1 MTSVFHRA
9 LADKPTPVPPMWM
22 MRQAGRYHSHYQRLR
37 ASHSFEALCRTPE
50 LAAQVAL
57 GPIADFDFDAAI
69 LFSDLLFPLDA
80 FGLRVSYDQGRP
92 EVEGPL
98 TFERIESFVPMEVAL
113 SRLSFQRD
121 AVCLTRA
128 RLPPSKG
135 LIGFIGGPWT
145 LFAYARLRAFGAP
158 SRQARDLEEI
168 PLYNAF
174 AAQVV
179 PLLIECARQQ
189 LQAGADIIMMFDT
202 AAGALPPGMYGRDVA
217 RDVRAIAAALPGKMG
232 YYARDFSDAHE
243 KAAGLDTLP
252 LAGVGLD
259 MHRDLAARLR
269 AVRNRNESLPTVAQS
284 AKVGFIHGNMDPPD
298 LLLTGA
304 SLEQALE
311 RFVAPLRVLDT
322 ETRRGW
328 MCGLGHGV
336 LPGTPEES
344 VRRFVTFIRGTFS

>member
-1 MTSVFHRA
+1 M
-9 LADKPTPVPPMWM
+9 PPIWL

-37 ASHSFEALCRTPE
+37 AVHSFETLCRTPE

-57 GPIADFDFDAAI
+57 GPIEDFDFDAAI

-80 FGLRVSYDQGRP
+80 FGLSVSYDRGRP
-92 EVEGPL
+92 VVDGPL
-98 TFERIESFVPMEVAL
+98 TLERLDSFPSVDEAL

-128 RLPPSKG
+128 QLSPSKG

-145 LFAYARLRAFGAP
+145 LFAYASEIRDGGPLSSLPRRSADLSAEAP
-158 SRQARDLEEI
+158 SAKVEGAKSG
-168 PLYNAF
+168 LYNAF
-174 AAQVV
+174 AARMV
-179 PLLIECARQQ
+179 PLLIENARQQ
-189 LQAGADIIMMFDT
+189 LEAGADIVMMFDT
-202 AAGALPPGMYGRDVA
+202 AAGALPPDAYGGDVA
-217 RDVRAIAAALPGKMG
+217 RDVRAIVTAHPGRVG

-243 KAAGLDTLP
+243 SAAGFDTIP

-259 MHRDLAARLR
+259 MHRDLAAALR
-269 AVRNRNESLPTVAQS
+269 TANSS
-284 AKVGFIHGNMDPPD
+284 VGAGPSRPNCTKFIHGNMDNRD

-304 SLEQALE
+304 PLEQASE
-311 RFVAPLRVLDT
+311 RFVAPLRALDT

-336 LPGTPEES
+336 LPDTPEES
-344 VRRFVTFIRGTFS
+344 VRRFVTLIRETFS